1 VAPLFAKAEQL
12 LPTLS
17 PGPRTRLD
25 VLLLEM
31 RSALIA
37 NDERAVGVV
46 EQALTNLLFEL
57 A

>member
-1 VAPLFAKAEQL
+1 